1 MQKII
6 HEHRR
11 SGLSYEA
18 ELELLAE
25 VYRLALESYRKR
37 KNEEGGCATS
47 PIRPEG
53 ERDKEVSHVD
63 HSSVEPPG
71 IVNPQFAK
79 EKEQWK

>member
-25 VYRLALESYRKR
+25 VYRLALESYRK
-37 KNEEGGCATS
+37 KNKEGGSRAAPKNVVKGSKNDSAT
-47 PIRPEG
+47 PKCTE
-53 ERDKEVSHVD
+53 
-63 HSSVEPPG
+63 
-71 IVNPQFAK
+71 
-79 EKEQWK
+79 